1 MPSLLSGTGPNR
13 LPAHDWNSHIVGPAT
28 IAPVLSNRPGR
39 TPHHHRGAFPPR
51 PWQVPMSPSRY
62 TRSGIYQGWANGQS
76 QPVTTRYVFRHIACR
91 RHCAV
96 DHFQPRN
103 AHSATWHTPPFQI
116 YSLSVTLDI
125 YHIIYM
131 GCNNH
136 YMYTPWTLGYQS
148 RYHRAIRCEHAAR
161 LKERK
166 VPAGVALPALSAWDS
181 LPGRGSLRL
190 ASFAQHRLQKSGD

>member
-39 TPHHHRGAFPPR
+39 TPSITTAVRFLLALDRFRCHHRATLGAG
-51 PWQVPMSPSRY
+51 Y
-62 TRSGIYQGWANGQS
+62 TRAGLMGSPN
-76 QPVTTRYVFRHIACR
+76 PVTTRYVFRHIACR
-91 RHCAV
+91 RHCV
-96 DHFQPRN
+96 VGHFQPRN
-103 AHSATWHTPPFQI
+103 AHSATWHTPPFQV

-125 YHIIYM
+125 YHITYI

-136 YMYTPWTLGYQS
+136 YMYTAWTLGYQS

-161 LKERK
+161 LKERN

-190 ASFAQHRLQKSGD
+190 ASLAQHRL